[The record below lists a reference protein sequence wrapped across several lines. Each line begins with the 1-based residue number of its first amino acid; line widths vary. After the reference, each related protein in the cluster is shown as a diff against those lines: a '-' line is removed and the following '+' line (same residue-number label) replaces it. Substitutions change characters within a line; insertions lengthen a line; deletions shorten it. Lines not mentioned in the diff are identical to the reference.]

1 MPTANPQIPTPLT
14 PTDLSLTP
22 ILDTH
27 QHLIYSDQLTYSWT
41 EESPTLAG
49 QRFTLEQY
57 EQGSVNTGI
66 AGSLFMET
74 SPDDWLA
81 ELPVIVQ
88 AVSGASAP
96 VRGLIANCRPED
108 REGFRA
114 YLDTI
119 DSGNLAGLRRILHV
133 EPDELSQSDAFAD
146 NVRLMG
152 LRSLP
157 FDLCLRARQLSLG
170 AKLAR
175 RCEKTQFVVDHCGVH
190 GMAPEDFPDWQQAL
204 RQIAELPNVW
214 CKISGL
220 PAYCIPR
227 DGKLETVRPYV
238 EHALEVFG
246 WDRVVWGSD
255 WPVCKE
261 RIMLRDWVE
270 MSRELVNG
278 ESPENQRKL
287 FHDNALRVYRV
298 ADNP

>member
-1 MPTANPQIPTPLT
+1 
-14 PTDLSLTP
+14 
-22 ILDTH
+22 
-27 QHLIYSDQLTYSWT
+27 
-41 EESPTLAG
+41 
-49 QRFTLEQY
+49 
-57 EQGSVNTGI
+57 
-66 AGSLFMET
+66 MET
-74 SPDDWLA
+74 SPDDWQA
-81 ELPVIVQ
+81 ELPVIEE
-88 AVSGASAP
+88 AVRGAGSP

-108 REGFRA
+108 HEVFPD
-114 YLDTI
+114 YLDSI
-119 DSGNLAGLRRILHV
+119 DNARLAGLRRILHV
-133 EPDELSQSDAFAD
+133 EPDELSQSEAFAESI
-146 NVRLMG
+146 RLMG
-152 LRSLP
+152 TRSLP
-157 FDLCLRARQLSLG
+157 FDLCLQARQLPIG

-190 GMAPEDFPDWQQAL
+190 GMAAGDFPDWQQKL

-227 DGKLETVRPYV
+227 DGTIETVRPYI

-261 RIMLRDWVE
+261 RITLREWVS

-287 FHDNALRVYRV
+287 FHDNALRIYRV
-298 ADNP
+298 AKSL